1 MAAATL
7 VDVNAG
13 SDDELQG
20 LLLRVPQ
27 LATPTVEQIIKL
39 RPFVSFDDMLSR
51 VNAAFPRTSRLRLSS
66 KMAKHLKVVSVERA
80 RDASYGRE
88 LVGLCVRIPWSSW
101 DSYADGSGFDTGT
114 VVHYERSQAPP
125 RPLTGRFDL
134 CHRVS
139 FGA

>member
-1 MAAATL
+1 MTSCK
-7 VDVNAG
+7 G
-13 SDDELQG
+13 QG

-27 LATPTVEQIIKL
+27 LATPIYTVERILKL

-51 VNAAFPRTSRLRLSS
+51 VNAAFLRTSRLRLSS

-101 DSYADGSGFDTGT
+101 DGYADGSGFDTGT
-114 VVHYERSQAPP
+114 VVH
-125 RPLTGRFDL
+125 
-134 CHRVS
+134 
-139 FGA
+139 